1 MGDSFVE
8 GDILSSD
15 LREKLQLR
23 FGGSGAGFAPMAS
36 PLTGFRRTIKTQSK
50 GWDSYNIMQR
60 RNTPAAISD
69 YYYISAGSANLRT
82 EPPFAGK
89 VHRTGL
95 AWTVAARPDPWFVS
109 RGRQPY
115 RSDRQ

>member
-69 YYYISAGSANLRT
+69 YYYISGWLCRCMM
-82 EPPFAGK
+82 
-89 VHRTGL
+89 L
-95 AWTVAARPDPWFVS
+95 
-109 RGRQPY
+109 
-115 RSDRQ
+115 